1 MNPKENAAKSQ
12 SPQASGSTG
21 AGPRKKKPE
30 KEVDLNALSGS
41 EETPVTMSGGS
52 INVAFEPPFDDE
64 STPGKKVK
72 KAKHT
77 GMRFT
82 RVVIRRGVGG
92 PILNEYP
99 PPGLELGKGCIIEV
113 KGQVG

>member
-12 SPQASGSTG
+12 SPKASGSTG

-30 KEVDLNALSGS
+30 QEVDLNALSGS

-52 INVAFEPPFDDE
+52 IIVAFDPPFDDD
-64 STPGKKVK
+64 SAPGKKVR
-72 KAKHT
+72 KARQA
-77 GMRFT
+77 GIRFT

-99 PPGLELGKGCIIEV
+99 PPGLELGKGCIIEI
-113 KGQVG
+113 KGQTG